1 MGSVFVSIQTLEV
14 HGVLGWSVT
23 MVDTKMQAFVNRRR
37 LKRKK
42 LDVGCVCVSEYVGVG
57 AHLSYRVFPD
67 VNSRTKTI
75 GPMTSKRTG
84 Q

>member
-1 MGSVFVSIQTLEV
+1 M
-14 HGVLGWSVT
+14 
-23 MVDTKMQAFVNRRR
+23 NRRR

-57 AHLSYRVFPD
+57 AQLSYRVFPD

-84 Q
+84 P